1 MNTFLTPPF
10 LNPEDRM
17 TRESDISS
25 DKGVRMAHEI
35 YIPIHLDNE
44 HQISSHIEHNGRR
57 TI

>member
-10 LNPEDRM
+10 LEPEDRM
-17 TRESDISS
+17 TRESDVGS

-35 YIPIHLDNE
+35 YILIHLDIK